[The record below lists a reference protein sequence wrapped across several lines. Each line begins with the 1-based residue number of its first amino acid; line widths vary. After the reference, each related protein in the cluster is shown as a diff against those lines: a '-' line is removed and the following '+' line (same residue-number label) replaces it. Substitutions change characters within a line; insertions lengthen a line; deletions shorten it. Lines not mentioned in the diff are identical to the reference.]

1 MITSTGQCCSSLV
14 SVKTLKQLQHCSKS
28 LSAKK
33 SEENRRRR
41 LGRCSCR
48 RAARAQTPAPLR
60 GCSAKKLQVRAICCS
75 AAVCAPRPC
84 SLHPLQRGARPGR
97 AAPLMSSFSWVFVSC
112 WVSDCFVDFTWHLNA
127 GWDGEQPRRGRI
139 HHDHDTTL
147 HCLCI
152 LTTWPPCSSRGE
164 HLSIENK
171 IIGHWMSDEDTAASI
186 FFSLCL

>member
-75 AAVCAPRPC
+75 AAVCVPRPC
-84 SLHPLQRGARPGR
+84 SLHPLQRGAGPGR
-97 AAPLMSSFSWVFVSC
+97 ATYVQFFLGFCFLLSFR
-112 WVSDCFVDFTWHLNA
+112 L
-127 GWDGEQPRRGRI
+127 
-139 HHDHDTTL
+139 
-147 HCLCI
+147 LC
-152 LTTWPPCSSRGE
+152 
-164 HLSIENK
+164 
-171 IIGHWMSDEDTAASI
+171 
-186 FFSLCL
+186 